1 MKIRQF
7 LNFITVTLITILAI
21 SCEKEIAPST
31 LPNDITPDLKFTK
44 LDTIE
49 VNYNSAIIRVQ
60 HSGKS
65 SDTWYGFVTDETGTK
80 DAILIARKI
89 EELTATGKIK
99 GLDKR
104 TNARIELKDLKS
116 AKKYKYIVFAI
127 TENGQLYGSSAS
139 LTFETDESSLLLSQ
153 CEDWSV
159 TRDSREASDNK
170 EIYSI
175 VFNNTSA
182 TRCHVGFIP
191 KWMVE
196 YYEKDPN
203 IQEEIEQYGGLR
215 LKIGEVTF
223 LFSILDYLVWE
234 ELYEYWGYYED
245 DDNYFQNETFG
256 ESYTFSIPRQESG
269 DYYVVAIGFENGEP
283 TLKYSVSEVTIDKE
297 TPSADYNKWIG
308 TWTAKGS
315 NNITYTLNIGEN
327 DPNYSYYVYG
337 WECSDSIHDN
347 CPEDCTEHVLYRDFT
362 EFQLGIPF
370 YFNALNGELSIYSKL
385 LGAEPSSD
393 GETSLYWGMF
403 GYTELEGEIGAILTP
418 EDKIASAALPVGADA
433 TLNGLKSVTYKY
445 GQDGSVEELN
455 FTYNSLGYVM
465 YDDETYN
472 PVPWNMPLDLPVTLT
487 KTSDTPEIPEQS
499 AAVLAEKQEQR
510 AKESFKSVKRQSY
523 NKAL

>member
-1 MKIRQF
+1 M
-7 LNFITVTLITILAI
+7 LAALTA
-21 SCEKEIAPST
+21 SCDKGESLSS
-31 LPNDITPDLKFTK
+31 LPTDITPDLKFTK
-44 LDTIE
+44 LELIE
-49 VNYNSAIIRVQ
+49 ATYNSATIRVQ
-60 HSGKS
+60 HNGTQA
-65 SDTWYGFVTDETGTK
+65 DRWYGFVTDNIAASDAVLIQGKIDELTK
-80 DAILIARKI
+80 D
-89 EELTATGKIK
+89 GKIT

-104 TNARIELKDLKS
+104 TSARIVLNGLKPD
-116 AKKYKYIVFAI
+116 KKYRYIVFAI
-127 TENGQLYGSSAS
+127 TEDGQLYGSLAS
-139 LTFETDESSLLLSQ
+139 LTFETEESSFLLSQ

-159 TRDSREASDNK
+159 TRDSREASENK

-196 YYEKDPN
+196 YYENDSN
-203 IQEEIEQYGGLR
+203 IQAEIEEYGGIR

-256 ESYTFSIPRQESG
+256 ESYTFSIPRQASG

-337 WECSDSIHDN
+337 WECSDSIHDDD
-347 CPEDCTEHVLYRDFT
+347 CPEDCTEHVLYNDFT
-362 EFQLGIPF
+362 KFQYGIPF
-370 YFNALNGELSIYSKL
+370 YFNALNGELSIYSTL

-393 GETSLYWGMF
+393 GESGLYWGMF
-403 GYTELEGEIGAILTP
+403 GYTELEGKKGAILTP
-418 EDKIASAALPVGADA
+418 EDKIASAALPVGAEA

-445 GQDGSVEELN
+445 GVDGSVEELN
-455 FTYNSLGYVM
+455 FTYNSLGYIK
-465 YDDETYN
+465 YDDKTYD
-472 PVPWNMPLDLPVTLT
+472 PVPWNMPLDLPITLT
-487 KTSDTPEIPEQS
+487 KTSDIPEIPGQS

-510 AKESFKSVKRQSY
+510 AKESFKSVKRKTY